1 MWPTVWVSDQRWN
14 SKSESPVEFL
24 LWKISTTASLQTW
37 QQTVCRLS
45 YVVSQGGF
53 SLVLFSFCYGF
64 FLNCLKTFDF
74 ENITVF
80 FLHRLFFSFVLFL
93 FWQTLLDETGLLPYC
108 DEVPVR
114 TSTLTL
120 NLRLVMKFRVFLS
133 CLATVKKTKTKTTTE
148 WQQGQTWSRRS
159 SVADAA
165 AASRVSE
172 WVGVN
177 LDSDSHT
184 SPSRTAPGYGMLNA
198 AQPWLGFQSCCWFR
212 VWDAHWSGSCFNLFI

>member
-53 SLVLFSFCYGF
+53 SLCFRFVMLF

-80 FLHRLFFSFVLFL
+80 FSSSSLLQFCLVLILTNSVGRDRIITILWWSAGQNVDPDTQPEASDEIPCFS
-93 FWQTLLDETGLLPYC
+93 
-108 DEVPVR
+108 
-114 TSTLTL
+114 
-120 NLRLVMKFRVFLS
+120 VMS
-133 CLATVKKTKTKTTTE
+133 GNSKKTKNQNNNRVTT
-148 WQQGQTWSRRS
+148 G
-159 SVADAA
+159 
-165 AASRVSE
+165 
-172 WVGVN
+172 
-177 LDSDSHT
+177 SDVE
-184 SPSRTAPGYGMLNA
+184 P
-198 AQPWLGFQSCCWFR
+198 
-212 VWDAHWSGSCFNLFI
+212 